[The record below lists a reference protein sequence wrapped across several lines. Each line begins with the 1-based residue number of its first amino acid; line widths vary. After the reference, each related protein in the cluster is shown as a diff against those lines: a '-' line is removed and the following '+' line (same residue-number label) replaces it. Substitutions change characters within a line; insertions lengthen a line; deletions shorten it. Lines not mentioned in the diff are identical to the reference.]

1 MIDLSQVQIGGNNIR
16 DLNLTWLHSQ
26 IGVVSQEPVLFDTTI
41 AENVCFG
48 KLDATYEEIVQAAKS
63 ANAHNFI
70 SELPNGYDMSV
81 GRQGAQLSGGQKQW
95 IAIARALV
103 WDPKILLLDDATSA
117 LDSESERVVQA
128 ALDTARQ
135 GRTTIVISHRLST
148 FQTADTVAVMENGR
162 FVGMGTHEELMVLKG
177 HYCDLVFAQV
187 RRYQT
192 YFWVLHFNSCPTL

>member
-16 DLNLTWLHSQ
+16 DLNLTWLRSQ

-70 SELPNGYDMSV
+70 SELPNGYYMYMSV
-81 GRQGAQLSGGQKQW
+81 GRQGAQLSGGQKQR
-95 IAIARALV
+95 IAIAWALV
-103 WDPKILLLDDATSA
+103 RDPKILLLDDATSA
-117 LDSESERVVQA
+117 LDSESERAVQA
-128 ALDTARQ
+128 ALDTAQQ
-135 GRTTIVISHRLST
+135 GCTTIVISHRVST

-162 FVGMGTHEELMVLKG
+162 IVGMGTHEELMVLKG
-177 HYCDLVFAQV
+177 HYCDLVFARV

-192 YFWVLHFNSCPTL
+192 YL